1 MRKLRLLIRGVSSY
15 LENGI
20 FGFIG
25 TCGAIVGE
33 AVAVGI
39 VKPVANYVWLDA
51 ENGYCKDYPEHKD
64 DPIIKRVW
72 RVWK

>member
-1 MRKLRLLIRGVSSY
+1 MNKLRLIIRGTSSLVS
-15 LENGI
+15 GGV
-20 FGFIG
+20 FAFIG

-51 ENGYCKDYPEHKD
+51 ENGYCKDYPEHKN

-72 RVWK
+72 RVMK